1 MRWSDLVQEFHYI
14 KHLATVKKYRK
25 FNKIEM
31 DSAAIKHVHLHIK
44 GIGNEI
50 HIMNLS
56 VGRKTDIHISICGN
70 FNKVHIDG
78 VSIGDF
84 LRAFIGQDHPYFG
97 KVEKSSIII
106 GKGTSIGSLRYITY
120 NSNTACTL
128 GKNCMISSGVI
139 LWNTDAH
146 PILDLQSG
154 NILNP
159 VKGIHIGDHCWL
171 GEGVSVMKNTD
182 IPEDCIL
189 GHRAVVSGHLQKP
202 HSIYAGNPAKF
213 IKSGVTWDPN
223 GASRGYIENSGRQG

>member
-1 MRWSDLVQEFHYI
+1 
-14 KHLATVKKYRK
+14 
-25 FNKIEM
+25 
-31 DSAAIKHVHLHIK
+31 
-44 GIGNEI
+44 
-50 HIMNLS
+50 
-56 VGRKTDIHISICGN
+56 
-70 FNKVHIDG
+70 
-78 VSIGDF
+78 
-84 LRAFIGQDHPYFG
+84 
-97 KVEKSSIII
+97 
-106 GKGTSIGSLRYITY
+106 
-120 NSNTACTL
+120 
-128 GKNCMISSGVI
+128 MISSGVR